1 MTKKNTG
8 AKGSTGLTNK
18 QGKDKA
24 SKQAI
29 VASQFS
35 TETASTAKVKGMA
48 VGNSLQP
55 AKSPHGS
62 NAVNPDN
69 PNSRRKKKVGSGG
82 RTKEQ
87 KNYVKVR
94 DDKGNITGYINEHG
108 VEFTTKELKA
118 LRSGVDT
125 LIKKQKRMKDSELGL
140 LVGYDMN
147 GKLIND
153 RDRLMTFEGQKGLH
167 QFTNRQQYDRYMEEL
182 KTLTNR
188 NYMSDL
194 VNDYKGRYLKTI
206 RSTTDMSDKEYQKIV
221 KHINKMSQKEFAMRF
236 GMDLFGTITLY
247 YDNFDTTDRTA
258 NKHQAIKNN
267 KQAEFQNKYKSE
279 KRAQRE
285 YNKWLRKFERDL
297 DLHHARLD
305 AAGGGSAVNIEDIY
319 RRLGIGEDSV
329 QVDTKNNRYTQHREQ
344 QRAKRQREQE
354 RRDEQA
360 QEYEDKYQQFLNDWG
375 LEDTEKTREKFR
387 TYQPASKF
395 MK

>member
-1 MTKKNTG
+1 MKEESQMTKKS
-8 AKGSTGLTNK
+8 KGVQGSVGLTNK

-35 TETASTAKVKGMA
+35 TETASTAQVKGLA
-48 VGNSLQP
+48 IGAS
-55 AKSPHGS
+55 KHGQ
-62 NAVNPDN
+62 NAVNPNN
-69 PNSRRKKKVGSGG
+69 PNSRRRKKSVAADGHG
-82 RTKEQ
+82 RMKGQ

-108 VEFTTKELKA
+108 VEFTKQELKN

-125 LIKKQKRMKDSELGL
+125 LIKKQNRMKDSELGL

-153 RDRLMTFEGQKGLH
+153 KDRLMTFDGQKGLH
-167 QFTNRQQYDRYMEEL
+167 QFTSKDQYDRYMEEL
-182 KTLTNR
+182 RTLTNR

-206 RSTTDMSDKEYQKIV
+206 RNTTDMSDAEYQKIV
-221 KHINKMSQKEFAMRF
+221 KHINKMSQKEFALRF

-247 YDNFDTTDRTA
+247 YNNFDTTDRTA

-267 KQAEFQNKYKSE
+267 KQAEFKNKYKSE
-279 KRAQRE
+279 KKAQRE
-285 YNKWLRKFERDL
+285 YSKWLKKYERQL
-297 DLHHARLD
+297 ELEHARLE

-344 QRAKRQREQE
+344 QKRKRQREQE
-354 RRDEQA
+354 RRDAKA
-360 QEYEDKYQQFLNDWG
+360 QEYEEKYQEFLTKFNQ
-375 LEDTEKTREKFR
+375 EDNEQTRAMFKHFR
-387 TYQPASKF
+387 S
-395 MK
+395 